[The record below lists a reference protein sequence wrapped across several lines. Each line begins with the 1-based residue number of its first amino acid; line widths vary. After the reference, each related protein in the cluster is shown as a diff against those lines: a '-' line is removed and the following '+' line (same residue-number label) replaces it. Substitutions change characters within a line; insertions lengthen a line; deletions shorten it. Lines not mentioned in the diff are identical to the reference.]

1 MPVVY
6 YVLWS
11 SVYMQASQQ
20 ARGETTYG
28 INRSSSFPDGGL
40 VEIPEF
46 LKKKGRSRY
55 PRA

>member
-1 MPVVY
+1 
-6 YVLWS
+6 
-11 SVYMQASQQ
+11 MQGSQLMQ
-20 ARGETTYG
+20 GETIG
-28 INRSSSFPDGGL
+28 INRRSSSFTDGGF